1 MSRERFIPKPSYDT
15 PIVPFETAEDA
26 WFWFIRCQRL
36 RRAGARLSD
45 GPGDTARPCDPD
57 DIYRA
62 VRELAVRRCL
72 RPEHLDVLARFG
84 VRESPPDTRC
94 REESRA
100 ARLWAES
107 LDSLASVL
115 KSKAIVA

>member
-1 MSRERFIPKPSYDT
+1 MPRERFIPKPIYDI
-15 PIVPFETAEDA
+15 PVVPFENAEDA

-45 GPGDTARPCDPD
+45 GPGKTSRPCDPD

-62 VRELAVRRCL
+62 VRELAAERRL
-72 RPEHLDVLARFG
+72 GREHLNVLARFG
-84 VRESPPDTRC
+84 LRESPPDTRC

-107 LDSLASVL
+107 LDSLAGVL
-115 KSKAIVA
+115 KRKAIIA